1 MFALHLLC
9 NPYCLDS
16 RHSEKQT
23 SKNSSTW
30 RQSRYSKNQIFNCLP
45 SKIIFLPKNV
55 EYMSP
60 EYNINFNSTKIYAYL
75 YTILCFSL
83 GSFEKNESTI
93 GQAMEK
99 EREEVNVN
107 SKELTVTFFLQIFS
121 FILNF
126 GAKLQSVFTKKTE
139 RFIWLKKKKSRNSLT
154 EVQLKTLTCLWTSNV
169 SYEHSHHFYNILF
182 ITLLKINKKV
192 VMFCSRA

>member
-1 MFALHLLC
+1 
-9 NPYCLDS
+9 
-16 RHSEKQT
+16 
-23 SKNSSTW
+23 
-30 RQSRYSKNQIFNCLP
+30 
-45 SKIIFLPKNV
+45 
-55 EYMSP
+55 
-60 EYNINFNSTKIYAYL
+60 
-75 YTILCFSL
+75 
-83 GSFEKNESTI
+83 
-93 GQAMEK
+93 MEK

-139 RFIWLKKKKSRNSLT
+139 RFIWLKKEKKKNRNSLT
-154 EVQLKTLTCLWTSNV
+154 EVQLKTLKCLWTSNV

-182 ITLLKINKKV
+182 ITLLRINKKV